1 MQGGFLAVFKCKI
14 CGGEVLPEEGAQIG
28 VCAYC
33 GTRQTLPRLDDER
46 RLNLYERA
54 NHLRRENEY
63 DRAAAL
69 YEQLLVEDPADA
81 EGYWSL
87 LLCRYGVE
95 YVEDPATH
103 RRLPTVHR
111 TQYTSILD
119 DENYKSALQYADE
132 PRRQLYEQEAKAIN
146 EIQKGILAL
155 SQKEEPFDVFICYK
169 ETDAAG
175 SRTPDSVLATELYQE
190 LTEAGFRVFCA
201 RMTLEK
207 KLGEAYEPYIF
218 AALHSSKVMVVLGT
232 KPEYFNAVWV
242 KNEWSR
248 YLALIESGEDKTL
261 IPAYRDMAPYDLP
274 DAFAHLQAQD
284 MDKLGFMQDLIHG
297 IRKLFADDTPKEPP
311 QALPHMGVGV
321 TVDSLLQRAFLFLE
335 DGDWQSADEYCEK
348 VLDAQPTNAR
358 AYLGKLLA
366 DMHCRSLAELQKLS
380 TAFGSNGNYYK
391 IMRFGDMQL
400 TEQVRNALNQVLQNA
415 ANEQLNTIYQTAKQK
430 EQAADANRQQAKAL
444 AAPAQ
449 SSDAFIRAGE
459 GYAKAAAAYKT
470 IPEYLDAADRCQC
483 CSQNAKDCAQ
493 QAQYILAK
501 AAMASN
507 TIPGYQAAII
517 GFQKIPGWRDADELL
532 CTCQRLLQEELNRQ
546 EQAKK
551 QMYLHNKKRKR
562 RNVFLC
568 ALGLFGLLFLTFF
581 VVPQYNYT
589 KAMEYLQNGDLLN
602 AYQFFDNA
610 QGFRDSDEQAAAIRA
625 RPDYQLALIRQAE
638 TGDTIVYGSYEQDN
652 HTENGKEQI
661 QWILLA
667 KDENRALLLSE
678 RALLMR
684 PFHTSDEAV
693 SWENS
698 SLRSWLNAEFLNA
711 AFTTEEISHI
721 PLAPVPVGDEETGG
735 DTMDRVFLLSSR
747 EFANLVPSAD
757 EECMPTA
764 AVAAEAGLRSTYEP
778 VAWWLRSVMAE
789 SSKVKYVDSS
799 GSSYNEA
806 DATDEDIAIRP
817 AIWVE
822 YKNVG

>member
-1 MQGGFLAVFKCKI
+1 MSVFKCKI

-95 YVEDPATH
+95 YVQDPKTH

-175 SRTPDSVLATELYQE
+175 RRTPDSVLATELYQE

-232 KPEYFNAVWV
+232 RPDYFNAVWV

-248 YLALIESGEDKTL
+248 YLALIEAGEDKTL
-261 IPAYRDMAPYDLP
+261 IPAYRDMDPYDLP

-297 IRKLFADDTPKEPP
+297 IRKLLADGSSQKPP
-311 QALPHMGVGV
+311 QSLPLAGVGV

-366 DMHCRSLAELQKLS
+366 EKQCARPETLLEKRIPIAGSSNYEKILRYGDESLSQEIRTLSEKINDRCIEARMEAIYTSAIETMQTAQQKMQTAQTEPFAKAVVRFAEAEELYGKAAGALAPLINYRHNPDQSYRDAPVQQERCLALGQECHKQVLYCRGQ
-380 TAFGSNGNYYK
+380 
-391 IMRFGDMQL
+391 
-400 TEQVRNALNQVLQNA
+400 NALSA
-415 ANEQLNTIYQTAKQK
+415 YTPDTCRIAI
-430 EQAADANRQQAKAL
+430 
-444 AAPAQ
+444 
-449 SSDAFIRAGE
+449 DAF
-459 GYAKAAAAYKT
+459 
-470 IPEYLDAADRCQC
+470 
-483 CSQNAKDCAQ
+483 S
-493 QAQYILAK
+493 
-501 AAMASN
+501 
-507 TIPGYQAAII
+507 
-517 GFQKIPGWRDADELL
+517 KIPGWRDAD
-532 CTCQRLLQEELNRQ
+532 
-546 EQAKK
+546 
-551 QMYLHNKKRKR
+551 
-562 RNVFLC
+562 
-568 ALGLFGLLFLTFF
+568 
-581 VVPQYNYT
+581 
-589 KAMEYLQNGDLLN
+589 
-602 AYQFFDNA
+602 
-610 QGFRDSDEQAAAIRA
+610 
-625 RPDYQLALIRQAE
+625 
-638 TGDTIVYGSYEQDN
+638 
-652 HTENGKEQI
+652 
-661 QWILLA
+661 
-667 KDENRALLLSE
+667 ALLLES
-678 RALLMR
+678 RNQLQLIQQQQQALQQALLYER
-684 PFHTSDEAV
+684 KKKRRRI
-693 SWENS
+693 
-698 SLRSWLNAEFLNA
+698 LII
-711 AFTTEEISHI
+711 ISI
-721 PLAPVPVGDEETGG
+721 
-735 DTMDRVFLLSSR
+735 F
-747 EFANLVPSAD
+747 
-757 EECMPTA
+757 
-764 AVAAEAGLRSTYEP
+764 
-778 VAWWLRSVMAE
+778 
-789 SSKVKYVDSS
+789 
-799 GSSYNEA
+799 
-806 DATDEDIAIRP
+806 IAIYVLFGVLP
-817 AIWVE
+817 SFINAVFGQEEPNLSIFAISRFFHVWQLIQ
-822 YKNVG
+822 

>member
-1 MQGGFLAVFKCKI
+1 MKQNVGIQAVFKCKI

-175 SRTPDSVLATELYQE
+175 RRTPDSVLATELYQE

-366 DMHCRSLAELQKLS
+366 EKQCSRPETLLEKRIPIADSSNYEKILRYGGESLSQEIRTLSEKINDRCIEARMEAIYTSAIETMQTAQQKMQTAQTEPFAKAVVRFAEAEELYGKAAGAL
-380 TAFGSNGNYYK
+380 APLINYRHNPDQSYRDAPAQQERCLVLGQECHK
-391 IMRFGDMQL
+391 
-400 TEQVRNALNQVLQNA
+400 QVLYCRGQN
-415 ANEQLNTIYQTAKQK
+415 
-430 EQAADANRQQAKAL
+430 AL
-444 AAPAQ
+444 AAYTPDTCRIAI
-449 SSDAFIRAGE
+449 DAF
-459 GYAKAAAAYKT
+459 
-470 IPEYLDAADRCQC
+470 
-483 CSQNAKDCAQ
+483 S
-493 QAQYILAK
+493 
-501 AAMASN
+501 
-507 TIPGYQAAII
+507 
-517 GFQKIPGWRDADELL
+517 KIPGWRDAD
-532 CTCQRLLQEELNRQ
+532 
-546 EQAKK
+546 
-551 QMYLHNKKRKR
+551 
-562 RNVFLC
+562 
-568 ALGLFGLLFLTFF
+568 
-581 VVPQYNYT
+581 
-589 KAMEYLQNGDLLN
+589 
-602 AYQFFDNA
+602 
-610 QGFRDSDEQAAAIRA
+610 
-625 RPDYQLALIRQAE
+625 
-638 TGDTIVYGSYEQDN
+638 
-652 HTENGKEQI
+652 
-661 QWILLA
+661 
-667 KDENRALLLSE
+667 ALLLES
-678 RALLMR
+678 RNQLQLIQQQQQALQQALL
-684 PFHTSDEAV
+684 
-693 SWENS
+693 
-698 SLRSWLNAEFLNA
+698 
-711 AFTTEEISHI
+711 
-721 PLAPVPVGDEETGG
+721 
-735 DTMDRVFLLSSR
+735 
-747 EFANLVPSAD
+747 
-757 EECMPTA
+757 
-764 AVAAEAGLRSTYEP
+764 YEQKKKRRRI
-778 VAWWLRSVMAE
+778 LII
-789 SSKVKYVDSS
+789 
-799 GSSYNEA
+799 
-806 DATDEDIAIRP
+806 IAIFI
-817 AIWVE
+817 AIYVLFGVLPSFINAVFGQEEPNLSIFAIPRFFHVWQLIQ
-822 YKNVG
+822 